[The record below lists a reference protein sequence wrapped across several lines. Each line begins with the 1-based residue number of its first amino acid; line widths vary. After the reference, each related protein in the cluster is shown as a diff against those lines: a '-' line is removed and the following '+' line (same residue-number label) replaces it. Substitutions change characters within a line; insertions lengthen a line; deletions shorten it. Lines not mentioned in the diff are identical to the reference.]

1 MINKALNIYEFANQN
16 HPEKMKIF
24 RYIISGGMATLTNL
38 VFLFIFTELF
48 GIWYLLSAIIS
59 YIISFAVSF
68 TMQKFWTFQDGS
80 KEKIKSQAIIYI
92 IVTTLNLGLNT
103 LCIYLFVEFG
113 FHYLFAQILSSII
126 IAIESFFVYKYLFKT
141 QSSSLSRT

>member
-1 MINKALNIYEFANQN
+1 MINKALNIYEFVNQN

-38 VFLFIFTELF
+38 AFLFIFTDLF
-48 GIWYLLSAIIS
+48 GVWYLLSAIIS

-68 TMQKFWTFQDGS
+68 TMQKFWTFQDDS

-92 IVTTLNLGLNT
+92 IVTTLNLSLNT

-126 IAIESFFVYKYLFKT
+126 IAIESFFVYKYLFKI
-141 QSSSLSRT
+141 QSSSISTP